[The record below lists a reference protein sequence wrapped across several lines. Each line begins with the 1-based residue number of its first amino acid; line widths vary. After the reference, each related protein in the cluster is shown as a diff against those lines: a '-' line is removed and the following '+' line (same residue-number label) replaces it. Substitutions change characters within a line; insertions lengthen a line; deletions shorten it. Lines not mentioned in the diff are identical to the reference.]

1 MNKLLKYVAMGC
13 VALAFTACVQDLDT
27 KPIDPNSSTSFN
39 QDRMFTK
46 CYACMALIGQ
56 SGPGENSDVEDIDAG
71 TSGFYRTIWYC
82 NELSTDEAWWIWDDA
97 ESKQLCQTNWN
108 GTNTMIRAIYTR
120 LVLDIKYCNHYLTYA
135 SRETQEDKNRIAEVR
150 FIRALHY
157 FYLLDMYLYSPF
169 VIEDS
174 NVFPHFIPRHQL
186 YAWLVGELE
195 DLIVDLPAQ
204 RVSKY
209 RVGKAAAQLLLA
221 RIFLNANVYNKYN
234 KNWNANNPHPEIQGY
249 AGKNIWK
256 IAEMAAKDVI
266 NDNPQHELVGTNY
279 LQERIVTD
287 SGFVYTPYQQ
297 LFMGDNHREEVMKE
311 SLLQLY
317 QDGLYAQSYATSMML
332 VGANRLKGMIAWG
345 IEAEW
350 HSMRTS
356 PTLVDKFLH
365 VKGVRDIDRETAKEM
380 VHNEYEMREYLG
392 DDRAILSSDSVK
404 TGYKFTLKGDQD
416 LGDTK
421 YLFDCWAGLKF
432 TGVYSSA
439 AMPELSPR
447 QNPSWPDTDIPML
460 RLAEAY
466 MIQAEALLRQGKNAD
481 ALDIIN
487 NVIRKRANAD
497 PLPSIDEEIMLDEWS
512 REFYY
517 EGRRRIDL
525 VRFGRFFGKE
535 SDQYRYHWEG
545 RMGKNDMPPAVNS
558 PFFVTGTPEYMNWF
572 PIPSEDKRSNPN
584 FKTDVEG
591 DAENIYAA
599 EGGDGYAY

>member
-1 MNKLLKYVAMGC
+1 MKRLVNYVALVL
-13 VALAFTACVQDLDT
+13 VALGMASCVQDLNT

-39 QDRMFTK
+39 ADRMFTK
-46 CYACMALIGQ
+46 CYSCLALIGQ
-56 SGPGENSDVEDIDAG
+56 SGPGDNSDVEDIDAG

-82 NELSTDEAWWIWDDA
+82 NELSSDEAWWIWDDA

-120 LVLDIKYCNHYLTYA
+120 LVLDIKYCNHFMTYA
-135 SRETQEDKNRIAEVR
+135 PNETQEDKNRIAEVR

-174 NVFPHFIPRHQL
+174 NEFPHFIPRHKL
-186 YAWLVGELE
+186 YAWLVDELE
-195 DLIVDLPAQ
+195 DLITVMPAQ
-204 RVSKY
+204 RVQPY
-209 RVGKAAAQLLLA
+209 RVDKAAAQLLLA
-221 RIFLNANVYNKYN
+221 RIYLNANVYNKYN
-234 KNWNANNPHPEIQGY
+234 KEWNSSNPHPDKEKW

-256 IAEMAAKDVI
+256 IAEEAAKDVI
-266 NDNPQHELVGTNY
+266 NDNTQYALVG
-279 LQERIVTD
+279 QDQKIVTD
-287 SGFVYTPYQQ
+287 SGYVYTPYQQ
-297 LFMGDNHREEVMKE
+297 LFMGDNHRDAVMKE
-311 SLLQLY
+311 SLLQIY

-332 VGANRLKGMIAWG
+332 IGANRLKGMVAWG

-356 PTLVDKFLH
+356 PTLVDKFL
-365 VKGVRDIDRETAKEM
+365 KPLKIDRETAKEQII
-380 VHNEYEMREYLG
+380 NEYQMRNYLK
-392 DDRAILSSDSVK
+392 DDRAILSSDSVN
-404 TGYKFTLKGDQD
+404 TGYKFTMKGDQD

-439 AMPELSPR
+439 QRPEDSPR
-447 QNPSWPDTDIPML
+447 QNPSWPDTDIPLL

-466 MIQAEALLRQGKNAD
+466 MIQAEALLRQGDNAG
-481 ALDIIN
+481 ALKIVN
-487 NVIRKRANAD
+487 EKIRARANAD
-497 PLPSIDEEIMLDEWS
+497 PLPSLDEETMLDEWS
-512 REFYY
+512 REFWY

-525 VRFGRFFGKE
+525 VRFGRFFGEE
-535 SDQYRYHWEG
+535 SDHYRYHWEG
-545 RMGKNDMPPAVNS
+545 RMGMNDGQQ
-558 PFFVTGTPEYMNWF
+558 FFVAGTPEYMNWF

-591 DAENIYAA
+591 DPENTFAA
-599 EGGDGYAY
+599 EGGDGYTY

>member
-1 MNKLLKYVAMGC
+1 MNKLLKYVSMAC
-13 VALAFTACVQDLDT
+13 IALALNACVQDLNT
-27 KPIDPNSSTSFN
+27 TPIDPNSSTSFN

-46 CYACMALIGQ
+46 CYSCLAVIGQ
-56 SGPGENSDVEDIDAG
+56 SGPGDNSDVEDIDAG

-82 NELSTDEAWWIWDDA
+82 NELSSDEAWWIWDDK

-120 LVLDIKYCNHYLTYA
+120 LVLDIRYCNHYLGMVQGMIDNGTL
-135 SRETQEDKNRIAEVR
+135 EKNTEITNRMAEVR

-169 VIEDS
+169 LIEDS
-174 NVFPHFIPRHQL
+174 NDFPHFIPRHEL
-186 YAWLVGELE
+186 YAWLTKELE
-195 DLIVDLPAQ
+195 DLIVDMPAQ
-204 RVSKY
+204 RVTKF

-221 RIFLNANVYNKYN
+221 RIYLNADVYNKYN
-234 KNWNANNPHPEIQGY
+234 KEWKAGETWEKAYNAATN
-249 AGKNIWK
+249 
-256 IAEMAAKDVI
+256 VI
-266 NDNPQHELVGTNY
+266 NDNPQHSLVTAK
-279 LQERIVTD
+279 IVTD
-287 SGFVYTPYQQ
+287 SAFTYSAYQQ
-297 LFMGDNHREEVMKE
+297 LFMGDNDRDEVIKE
-311 SLLQLY
+311 SLFQIY

-332 VGANRLKGMIAWG
+332 IGANRLQGLIAWG
-345 IEAEW
+345 IESEW

-356 PTLVDKFLH
+356 PTLVDKFL
-365 VKGVRDIDRETAKEM
+365 KPLNIDRETAKNM
-380 VHNEYEMREYLG
+380 IYTEYQMPDVLH
-392 DDRAILSSDSVK
+392 DDRAILCSDGVN
-404 TGYKFTLKGDQD
+404 TGYEFTIKGNQD

-421 YLFDCWAGLKF
+421 YMFDCWAGLKF

-439 AMPELSPR
+439 SLPEYSPR
-447 QNPSWPDTDIPML
+447 RSKDWPDTDIPLL

-466 MIQAEALLRQGKNAD
+466 MIQAEAKFRTGDKAGALEIINTKIRARANAD
-481 ALDIIN
+481 ALPD
-487 NVIRKRANAD
+487 
-497 PLPSIDEEIMLDEWS
+497 LTDEILLDEWC

-545 RMGKNDMPPAVNS
+545 RMGKNDIAPAENS
-558 PFFVTGTPEYMNWF
+558 PFFVAGTPDYMNWF

-591 DAENIYAA
+591 DPENTFAS
-599 EGGDGYAY
+599 EGGDGYTY